1 MSEAAAEKQ
10 WHALRV
16 TYCRE
21 LRVQQILED
30 RGIRTFVPMRLLREE
45 RGGKVVS
52 RRIPAVNNLLFAFS
66 DQQTLY
72 EYILS
77 EGEYS
82 MTRFIWDRTTRRPI
96 VVPAKQMEDF
106 IRICDVSADD
116 ALYLSELDEKLKNG
130 APVRVAFG
138 PLAGVEGRVVRIR
151 KSRRILVELPG
162 LVSVASTYIPVEY
175 LEPLSEP
182 EPPVSP
188 RGSR

>member
-1 MSEAAAEKQ
+1 MTAEEKK
-10 WHALRV
+10 WFALRV

-21 LRVQQILED
+21 LKVQKALEEK
-30 RGIRTFVPMRLLREE
+30 GIRTFIPMRFLREE
-45 RGGKVVS
+45 KDGNVV
-52 RRIPAVNNLLFAFS
+52 RRHIPAVNNLLFALS

-72 EYILS
+72 EHIRS
-77 EGEYS
+77 EGEVP
-82 MTRFIWDRTTRRPI
+82 MTRFIWDRSTRKPI
-96 VVPAKQMEDF
+96 VIPTKQMEDF

-162 LVSVASTYIPVEY
+162 LVSVASTYIPMES
-175 LEPLSEP
+175 LEPMSEI
-182 EPPVSP
+182 
-188 RGSR
+188 

>member
-1 MSEAAAEKQ
+1 MNDAAAEQQ

-21 LRVQQILED
+21 LKVQQILGE
-30 RGIRTFVPMRLLREE
+30 RGIRTFVPMRRLREE

-52 RRIPAVNNLLFAFS
+52 RRIPAVNNLLFAFA

-72 EYILS
+72 EYIRS

-96 VVPAKQMEDF
+96 VVPDKPMEDF
-106 IRICDVSADD
+106 IRICEVAADD
-116 ALYLSELDEKLKNG
+116 ALFLSDLDKKLKNG

-162 LVSVASTYIPVEY
+162 LVSVASTYIPLDY
-175 LEPLSEP
+175 LEPLSGP
-182 EPPVSP
+182 EQPVSP
-188 RGSR
+188 HGSR